1 MALTLLSLHGAQ
13 LLDWLDD
20 IARLRIDIF
29 YHYPYLYDGSLDYE
43 RQYLAKY
50 AQSES
55 AFCVLALDG
64 NKLVGCTTAIALT
77 DADLEFQAPFIE
89 QGVAFDN
96 VFYFGESLLQ
106 AQYRSTGIGKQF
118 FYLREQQA
126 RQIGLTITAFCA
138 VVRPDNHPL
147 KPANYQPLDNFWR
160 RQGYQPIDN
169 MIAHYQWLD
178 REHIHESAKPMQ
190 FWLKGYHV

>member
-29 YHYPYLYDGSLDYE
+29 YHYPYLYDGSLNYE
-43 RQYLAKY
+43 REYLAKY

-55 AFCVLALDG
+55 AFCALALDG
-64 NKLVGCTTAIALT
+64 DQVVGCSTAVALT
-77 DADLEFQAPFIE
+77 DADCEFQAPFIE
-89 QGVAFDN
+89 RQIPLN
-96 VFYFGESLLQ
+96 KVFYFGESLLKP
-106 AQYRSTGIGKQF
+106 AYRSTGIGKQF

-126 RQIGLTITAFCA
+126 QQLDLAITAFCA

-147 KPANYQPLDNFWR
+147 KPTNYQPLDNFWR

-178 REHIHESAKPMQ
+178 REHTHESAKPMQ